1 MRKAELGEG
10 DGTSMCKGPEVG
22 RGLLNLRLENE
33 ICSRTGGRQDRAAS
47 CTSILRAYLVGSG
60 S

>member
-1 MRKAELGEG
+1 MRKAELWEGE
-10 DGTSMCKGPEVG
+10 GTSMCKGPEVG

-33 ICSRTGGRQDRAAS
+33 ICLRNGGREDRAAS
-47 CTSILRAYLVGSG
+47 CTSILRAYLVGGG